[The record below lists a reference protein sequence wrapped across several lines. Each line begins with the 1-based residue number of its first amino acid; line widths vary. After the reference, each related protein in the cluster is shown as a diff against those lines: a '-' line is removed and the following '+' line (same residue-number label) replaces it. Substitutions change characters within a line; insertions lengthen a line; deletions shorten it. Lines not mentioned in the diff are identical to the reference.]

1 MTNVF
6 APLQG
11 TTKPEHI
18 ASVANY
24 QPLTL
29 RAYLSEDNPTE
40 EELLWLVRTLY
51 TLGKPSDSVIRAF
64 TKYEKVRKERELR
77 ELGVLEAWQSRKK
90 S

>member
-1 MTNVF
+1 MTNIF

-11 TTKPEHI
+11 LTRPEHI

-29 RAYLSEDNPTE
+29 RYYLSEDNPTE
-40 EELLWLVRTLY
+40 EDLLWLVRTLY
-51 TLGKPSDSVIRAF
+51 MLNKHSDSLIRAY
-64 TKYEKVRKERELR
+64 TKYEKVRKERELK

>member
-1 MTNVF
+1 MTNIF

-11 TTKPEHI
+11 LTRPEHI

-29 RAYLSEDNPTE
+29 RTYLSEDNPTE
-40 EELLWLVRTLY
+40 EELLWLVRTLWV
-51 TLGKPSDSVIRAF
+51 LGKPADSIIRAY
-64 TKYEKVRKERELR
+64 TKHEKVRKERELK
-77 ELGVLEAWQSRKK
+77 ELGVIEAWQSRKK